1 MSGGTIRLMESA
13 IEEIKK
19 KIDIV
24 SFIGQY
30 AQLKKAGRNFK
41 ALCPFHQEKTASF
54 IVSPD
59 RQIWHCFGSCGD
71 GGDIIKFLMKLEGI
85 TFTEAVGELA
95 SSAGIEL
102 QTVQIED
109 REWDVKQRILR
120 LNTLACD
127 YFEYL
132 LHNTSFAKKARE
144 YLEERKINPAVVK
157 KFQLG
162 YAPSSWDSLNSFL
175 KRKKFNE
182 REMYDAGLLVKTE
195 KGTYYDRFRGR
206 LMFPIKDIRGNV
218 IGFSGRILD
227 PGDKQSKYINTPET
241 LIYHKRESLYGI
253 SIAKES
259 IKKEGNVVLVEGE
272 FDVITPYQ
280 AGFENFVAIKGSA
293 VTMDQLTILKRL
305 TSRITLALDADAAGE
320 EAVRRAIEAAEAL
333 EIDVYI
339 VQFENGK
346 DPDEAVRVD
355 SSSFKKALVHPMPVY
370 DFVIQIAQKKY
381 PEDNAYHKKR
391 IGEEIIPSI
400 ARIKNPIVQ
409 SHYIKKIAGI
419 LGVSEESVQTSLKK
433 TQIRQKQYRPIYRK
447 NRSSQTQDRSEVLQK
462 YLLGLFFQSE
472 KPSVLAKRIFSTI
485 EIDDLSI
492 PALRKIC
499 QMYFDYQTKHADN
512 IDIQLFIKNLPSEL
526 KVAFD
531 EVFLFSSS
539 DLDIGS
545 INMDKLVLE
554 IKKNALKRKIAALLQ
569 TDGGHYPAKDT
580 DLLHLSQAL
589 KEVEKRIT
597 SV

>member
-1 MSGGTIRLMESA
+1 MESA
-13 IEEIKK
+13 VEEIKK

-24 SFIGQY
+24 SLIGQY

-71 GGDIIKFLMKLEGI
+71 GGDVIKFLMKLEGL
-85 TFTEAVGELA
+85 TFTEAVRELA
-95 SSAGIEL
+95 NSAGIEL

-109 REWDVKQRILR
+109 KEWDVKQRIFH

-144 YLEERKINPAVVK
+144 YLEKRKVNLAVVK

-162 YAPSSWDSLNSFL
+162 YAPSSWDSLLSFL

-182 REMYDAGLLVKTE
+182 REIYDAGLLVKTE

-206 LMFPIKDIRGNV
+206 LMFPIKDIRGNI
-218 IGFSGRILD
+218 IGFSGRILE
-227 PGDKQSKYINTPET
+227 PGDSQSKYINTPET

-259 IKKEGNVVLVEGE
+259 IKKEGNVFLVEGE

-293 VTMDQLTILKRL
+293 LTRDQLTVLKRL

-333 EIDVYI
+333 EIDMYI
-339 VQFENGK
+339 MQFEIGK
-346 DPDEAVRVD
+346 DPDEAVRID
-355 SSSFKKALVHPMPVY
+355 SNSFKKALSHPVPVY
-370 DFVIQIAQKKY
+370 DFVIQLAQKKY
-381 PEDNAYHKKR
+381 SEDNAYHKKKV
-391 IGEEIIPSI
+391 GETILPFI
-400 ARIKNPIVQ
+400 ARIQNPIVQ
-409 SHYIKKIAGI
+409 SHYVKKIAGI
-419 LGVSEESVQTSLKK
+419 LGVSDESVQASLK
-433 TQIRQKQYRPIYRK
+433 RNLVRHKQYRPVYNK
-447 NRSSQTQDRSEVLQK
+447 NQSIQTQDRSEVLQK
-462 YLLGLFFQSE
+462 YLLGFFFQSDE
-472 KPSVLAKRIFSTI
+472 PSVLANKIFSTI

-492 PALRKIC
+492 PALKKIC
-499 QMYFDYQTKHADN
+499 QLYLDYQMKYSDKQ
-512 IDIQLFIKNLPSEL
+512 DLQFFIKSLPSEL
-526 KVAFD
+526 RVVFD

-539 DLDIGS
+539 DLDMGS
-545 INMDKLVLE
+545 INIDKLILE
-554 IKKNALKRKIAALLQ
+554 VKKYAIKRKIATLLQ
-569 TDGGHYPAKDT
+569 KDSVHYIAKDA
-580 DLLHLSQAL
+580 DLLRLSQAL

-597 SV
+597 PV